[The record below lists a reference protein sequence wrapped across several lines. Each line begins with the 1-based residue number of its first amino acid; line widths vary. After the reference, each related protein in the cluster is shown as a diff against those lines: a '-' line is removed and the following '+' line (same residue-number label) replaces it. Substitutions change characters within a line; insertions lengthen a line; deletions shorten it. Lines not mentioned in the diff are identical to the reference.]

1 MSKRA
6 LVKAYPAI
14 FRPEEP
20 QGYMIE
26 FPDVQGAYTGINSDD
41 IAYGM
46 EMAEEVLGLILAD
59 YLEQGDNLPVPS
71 SIDQIEHDKNE
82 FVTLIKVDLED
93 YLKDQ
98 TLIKKTL
105 TIPKWA
111 DKLGKRADI
120 NFSLLLTEAI
130 SARVLHHSEE

>member
-111 DKLGKRADI
+111 DKLGKRVDI

>member
-59 YLEQGDNLPVPS
+59 YLEQGNSLPVPS
-71 SIDQIEHDKNE
+71 SIDQIEHDKKE

>member
-20 QGYMIE
+20 KGYMIE

-46 EMAEEVLGLILAD
+46 EMAEEVLGLVLAD

-71 SIDQIEHDKNE
+71 SIDQIEHDKKE

-130 SARVLHHSEE
+130 SARALHHSED